1 MKKKL
6 HLPIIRLILVI
17 FIASSLILVSCDDT
31 STSST
36 SEETKDRVSHQQDQD
51 DDAQQQGQDMKKES
65 SEMETMEGKTEKQV
79 AEKKVYTI
87 PDQMPEYP
95 GGEKA
100 LMEYLKTNIEYP
112 ARAREE
118 RIEGKVYVS
127 FTILPSGEVHDVTV
141 VRGIGGGCDE
151 EAARV
156 VREMPNWSPGYE
168 NNIAVEVEY
177 HLPISFTLR

>member
-1 MKKKL
+1 MKKDL
-6 HLPIIRLILVI
+6 RLSVIGSLIAIL
-17 FIASSLILVSCDDT
+17 IAGSFILVSCDNDAT
-31 STSST
+31 NSTN
-36 SEETKDRVSHQQDQD
+36 EETKDKVAHQQD
-51 DDAQQQGQDMKKES
+51 QDMKKES
-65 SEMETMEGKTEKQV
+65 SEMETMKGKTEKQV

-87 PDQMPEYP
+87 PDQMPVYP

-100 LMEYLKTNIEYP
+100 LMEYLKSNIEYP
-112 ARAREE
+112 VRAREE

-127 FTILPSGEVHDVTV
+127 FTILPSGEVHDVIV

-156 VREMPNWSPGYE
+156 VSEMPNWSPGYE

>member
-1 MKKKL
+1 MKKDL
-6 HLPIIRLILVI
+6 RLSVIGSLIAIL
-17 FIASSLILVSCDDT
+17 IAGSFILVSCDNDAT
-31 STSST
+31 NSTN
-36 SEETKDRVSHQQDQD
+36 EETKDKVAHQQDQD
-51 DDAQQQGQDMKKES
+51 DDAKQQGQDMKKES
-65 SEMETMEGKTEKQV
+65 SEMETMKGKTEKQV

-156 VREMPNWSPGYE
+156 VSEMPNWSPGYE